1 MSETNT
7 NTNGTNTNT
16 NGTNADTNVQSNGN
30 NNNAQKNDNTNQQT
44 GTQQNNN
51 VDVEKV
57 KGDAVAEY
65 LKYLGVED
73 SESLQAI
80 VKKAK
85 EDEEANKTDLQKKDD
100 ALTETTKELVT
111 EREARVIAEA
121 KLSAIQ
127 LGAKPE
133 LVDDLV
139 IVAKAKV
146 TKEKDINAVIAE
158 MKDSTNG
165 KIYFVTSDEEENET
179 NKKGTVTRSRVKVKK
194 TTEQNKQGTNGD
206 SNSVDSKYTGTM
218 AERLLAGRKAV
229 KSHYF
234 K

>member
-1 MSETNT
+1 METNT
-7 NTNGTNTNT
+7 NTN
-16 NGTNADTNVQSNGN
+16 VQN
-30 NNNAQKNDNTNQQT
+30 NNTNQQT
-44 GTQQNNN
+44 STQQNNSNNNNSQQNNNTSQQTNTQQNNN

-57 KGDAVAEY
+57 KGDAIAEY
-65 LKYLGVED
+65 LKSLGVENSD
-73 SESLQAI
+73 SLQAI

-85 EDEEANKTDLQKKDD
+85 EDEEANKTALQKKDD
-100 ALTETTKELVT
+100 ALTATTKELVD

-146 TKEKDINAVIAE
+146 TKDKDINAVIAE

-165 KIYFVTSDEEENET
+165 KIYFVTNDEEDNET
-179 NKKGTVTRSRVKVKK
+179 NKKGTVTRSRVKK
-194 TTEQNKQGTNGD
+194 TTEQNKQGTNGE
-206 SNSVDSKYTGTM
+206 SNNGDSKYAGTM

>member
-1 MSETNT
+1 MSEVNT
-7 NTNGTNTNT
+7 NTNGTSGEQNAQNSNT
-16 NGTNADTNVQSNGN
+16 N
-30 NNNAQKNDNTNQQT
+30 NNNSQQNSNTNQQT
-44 GTQQNNN
+44 STQQNNN

-57 KGDAVAEY
+57 KGDAITEY
-65 LKYLGVED
+65 LKSLGVEN

-85 EDEEANKTDLQKKDD
+85 DDEEANKTDLQKKDD
-100 ALTETTKELVT
+100 ALTQTTKELVD

-146 TKEKDINAVIAE
+146 TKDKDINAVIAE

-165 KIYFVTSDEEENET
+165 KIYFATEEDET
-179 NKKGTVTRSRVKVKK
+179 NKKGTVTRSRVKK

-206 SNSVDSKYTGTM
+206 SNNGDSKYAGTM

>member
-1 MSETNT
+1 MSEVNT
-7 NTNGTNTNT
+7 NTNGTS
-16 NGTNADTNVQSNGN
+16 GEQNAQNNNSN
-30 NNNAQKNDNTNQQT
+30 NNNLQQNSNTNQQT
-44 GTQQNNN
+44 SIQQNNN

-57 KGDAVAEY
+57 KGDAIADY
-65 LKYLGVED
+65 LKSLGVES

-80 VKKAK
+80 IQKAK
-85 EDEEANKTDLQKKDD
+85 DDEEANKTDLQKKDD
-100 ALTETTKELVT
+100 ALTATTKELVN

-127 LGAKPE
+127 LGAKSE

-146 TKEKDINAVIAE
+146 TKDKDINAVIAE

-165 KIYFVTSDEEENET
+165 KIYFATGDEDET
-179 NKKGTVTRSRVKVKK
+179 NKKGTVTRSRVKK
-194 TTEQNKQGTNGD
+194 TTEQNNQNTNGESNNGD
-206 SNSVDSKYTGTM
+206 SKYAGTM

>member
-1 MSETNT
+1 MSENID
-7 NTNGTNTNT
+7 N
-16 NGTNADTNVQSNGN
+16 NVQGTGGDDNTQN
-30 NNNAQKNDNTNQQT
+30 NDTNQQT
-44 GTQQNNN
+44 STQQNNN

-57 KGDAVAEY
+57 KGDAIAEY
-65 LKYLGVED
+65 LKSLGVENSD
-73 SESLQAI
+73 SLQAI

-100 ALTETTKELVT
+100 ALTATTKELVT

-165 KIYFVTSDEEENET
+165 KIYFATDEDET
-179 NKKGTVTRSRVKVKK
+179 NKKGTVTRSRVKK

-206 SNSVDSKYTGTM
+206 SNNGDSKYAGTM

>member
-7 NTNGTNTNT
+7 NTNGTN
-16 NGTNADTNVQSNGN
+16 GETNAQNNIN
-30 NNNAQKNDNTNQQT
+30 NNNTQQNNNTNQQT
-44 GTQQNNN
+44 STQQNANN

-65 LKYLGVED
+65 LKSLGVED

-100 ALTETTKELVT
+100 ALTATAKELVT

-165 KIYFVTSDEEENET
+165 KIYFATDEDET
-179 NKKGTVTRSRVKVKK
+179 NKKGTVTRSRVKKA
-194 TTEQNKQGTNGD
+194 TEQNKQGTNGD
-206 SNSVDSKYTGTM
+206 SNNGDSKYAGTM

>member
-1 MSETNT
+1 MPETNT
-7 NTNGTNTNT
+7 NQQGTNTDD
-16 NGTNADTNVQSNGN
+16 GNVQN
-30 NNNAQKNDNTNQQT
+30 NNTNQQNNSQQQS
-44 GTQQNNN
+44 TQQNNN

-65 LKYLGVED
+65 LKSLGVED

-100 ALTETTKELVT
+100 ALTATTKELVT

-146 TKEKDINAVIAE
+146 TKDKDINAVIAE

-165 KIYFVTSDEEENET
+165 KVYFVTSEEENET
-179 NKKGTVTRSRVKVKK
+179 NKKGTVTRSRVKK
-194 TTEQNKQGTNGD
+194 TTEQNKQGTNGE
-206 SNSVDSKYTGTM
+206 SNNGDSKYAGTM

>member
-1 MSETNT
+1 MSENI
-7 NTNGTNTNT
+7 
-16 NGTNADTNVQSNGN
+16 D
-30 NNNAQKNDNTNQQT
+30 NNAQGTGGDDNTQNNDTNQQT
-44 GTQQNNN
+44 STQKNNN

-65 LKYLGVED
+65 LKSLGVED

-100 ALTETTKELVT
+100 ALTATTKELVT

-165 KIYFVTSDEEENET
+165 KIYFVTDEDET
-179 NKKGTVTRSRVKVKK
+179 NKKGTVTRSRVKK

-206 SNSVDSKYTGTM
+206 SNNGDSKYAGTM

>member
-7 NTNGTNTNT
+7 NTNGTNTEPNSQ
-16 NGTNADTNVQSNGN
+16 QSNAN
-30 NNNAQKNDNTNQQT
+30 NNNSQQNDNTSQQT
-44 GTQQNNN
+44 NAQQNNN

-57 KGDAVAEY
+57 KGDAIAEY
-65 LKYLGVED
+65 LKSLGVENSD
-73 SESLQAI
+73 SLQAI

-100 ALTETTKELVT
+100 ALAATTKELVD

-146 TKEKDINAVIAE
+146 TKDKDINAVIAE
-158 MKDSTNG
+158 MKDSTNR
-165 KIYFVTSDEEENET
+165 KTYFVTNDEEENET
-179 NKKGTVTRSRVKVKK
+179 NKKGTVTRSRVKK
-194 TTEQNKQGTNGD
+194 TTEQNKQGTNEN
-206 SNSVDSKYTGTM
+206 SNNGDSKYAGTM

>member
-1 MSETNT
+1 MSENI
-7 NTNGTNTNT
+7 
-16 NGTNADTNVQSNGN
+16 D
-30 NNNAQKNDNTNQQT
+30 NNAQGTGGDDNTQNNDTNQQT
-44 GTQQNNN
+44 STQQNNN

-65 LKYLGVED
+65 LKSLGVED

-100 ALTETTKELVT
+100 ALTATTKELVT

-146 TKEKDINAVIAE
+146 TKEKDINAVVAE

-165 KIYFVTSDEEENET
+165 KIYFSTDEDET
-179 NKKGTVTRSRVKVKK
+179 NKKGTVTRSRVKK

-206 SNSVDSKYTGTM
+206 SNNGDSKYAGTM

>member
-7 NTNGTNTNT
+7 NTNGTN
-16 NGTNADTNVQSNGN
+16 GETNAQNNIN
-30 NNNAQKNDNTNQQT
+30 NNNTQQNNNTNQQT
-44 GTQQNNN
+44 STQQNANN

-65 LKYLGVED
+65 LKSLGVED

-100 ALTETTKELVT
+100 ALTATTKELVT

-139 IVAKAKV
+139 IIAKAKV

-165 KIYFVTSDEEENET
+165 KIYFATDEDET
-179 NKKGTVTRSRVKVKK
+179 NKKGTVTRLRVKK

-206 SNSVDSKYTGTM
+206 SNNGDSKYAGTM

>member
-7 NTNGTNTNT
+7 NTNGTNTEPNT
-16 NGTNADTNVQSNGN
+16 QNNNAN
-30 NNNAQKNDNTNQQT
+30 NNNAQQNSNTNQQT
-44 GTQQNNN
+44 STQQNNN

-57 KGDAVAEY
+57 KGDAIAEY
-65 LKYLGVED
+65 LKSLGVENSD
-73 SESLQAI
+73 SLQAI

-100 ALTETTKELVT
+100 ELTATTKELVN

-146 TKEKDINAVIAE
+146 TKDKDINAVVAE

-179 NKKGTVTRSRVKVKK
+179 NKKGTVTRSRVKKI
-194 TTEQNKQGTNGD
+194 TEQNKQGTNEN
-206 SNSVDSKYTGTM
+206 SNNGDSKYAGTM

>member
-1 MSETNT
+1 MSE
-7 NTNGTNTNT
+7 TNTNT
-16 NGTNADTNVQSNGN
+16 NGTNADTNVQNNAN
-30 NNNAQKNDNTNQQT
+30 NNNAQQNNNTNQQT
-44 GTQQNNN
+44 STQQNANN

-65 LKYLGVED
+65 LKSLGVED

-127 LGAKPE
+127 LGAKQE

-165 KIYFVTSDEEENET
+165 KIYFATDEDET
-179 NKKGTVTRSRVKVKK
+179 NKKGTVTRSRVKKA
-194 TTEQNKQGTNGD
+194 TEQNKQGTNGD
-206 SNSVDSKYTGTM
+206 SNNGDSKYAGTM

>member
-1 MSETNT
+1 MSENID
-7 NTNGTNTNT
+7 N
-16 NGTNADTNVQSNGN
+16 NVQGTGGDDNTQN
-30 NNNAQKNDNTNQQT
+30 NDTNQQT
-44 GTQQNNN
+44 STQQNNN

-57 KGDAVAEY
+57 KGDAIAEY
-65 LKYLGVED
+65 LKSLGVENSD
-73 SESLQAI
+73 SLQAI

-100 ALTETTKELVT
+100 ALTATAKELVT

-146 TKEKDINAVIAE
+146 TKEKDINAVITE

-165 KIYFVTSDEEENET
+165 KIYFVTDEDET
-179 NKKGTVTRSRVKVKK
+179 NKKGTVTRSRVKK
-194 TTEQNKQGTNGD
+194 TTEQNKQGTNDG
-206 SNSVDSKYTGTM
+206 SNNGDSKYTGTM

>member
-1 MSETNT
+1 METNT
-7 NTNGTNTNT
+7 NTN
-16 NGTNADTNVQSNGN
+16 VQN
-30 NNNAQKNDNTNQQT
+30 NNTNQQT
-44 GTQQNNN
+44 STQQNNSNNNNSQQNNNTSQQTSTQQNNN

-57 KGDAVAEY
+57 KGDAIAEY
-65 LKYLGVED
+65 IKSLGVENSD
-73 SESLQAI
+73 SLQEI

-85 EDEEANKTDLQKKDD
+85 EDEEASKTALQKKDD
-100 ALTETTKELVT
+100 ALTATTKELVD

-146 TKEKDINAVIAE
+146 TKDKDINAVIAE

-165 KIYFVTSDEEENET
+165 KIYFSTNDEDET
-179 NKKGTVTRSRVKVKK
+179 NKKGTVTRSRVKK
-194 TTEQNKQGTNGD
+194 TTEQNKQSTNGESNNGD
-206 SNSVDSKYTGTM
+206 SKYAGTM

>member
-1 MSETNT
+1 MSENI
-7 NTNGTNTNT
+7 
-16 NGTNADTNVQSNGN
+16 D
-30 NNNAQKNDNTNQQT
+30 NNAQGTGGDDNTQNNDTNQQT
-44 GTQQNNN
+44 STQKNNN

-65 LKYLGVED
+65 LKSLGVED

-100 ALTETTKELVT
+100 ALTATTKELVT

-165 KIYFVTSDEEENET
+165 KIYFVTDEDET
-179 NKKGTVTRSRVKVKK
+179 NKKGTVTRSRVKK

-206 SNSVDSKYTGTM
+206 SKYAGTM

>member
-7 NTNGTNTNT
+7 NTDAQNNE
-16 NGTNADTNVQSNGN
+16 N
-30 NNNAQKNDNTNQQT
+30 NNNEQQNNNTNQQT
-44 GTQQNNN
+44 STQQNNN

-57 KGDAVAEY
+57 KGDAIAEY
-65 LKYLGVED
+65 LKSLGVED

-100 ALTETTKELVT
+100 ALTATTKELVT

-139 IVAKAKV
+139 IVAKAKA
-146 TKEKDINAVIAE
+146 TKDKDVNAVIAE

-165 KIYFVTSDEEENET
+165 KIYFVTSEEDEM
-179 NKKGTVTRSRVKVKK
+179 NKKGTVTRSRVKK
-194 TTEQNKQGTNGD
+194 TTEQNKQGANGD
-206 SNSVDSKYTGTM
+206 SNNGDSKYTGTM

>member
-1 MSETNT
+1 MSENID
-7 NTNGTNTNT
+7 N
-16 NGTNADTNVQSNGN
+16 NVQGTGGDDNTQN
-30 NNNAQKNDNTNQQT
+30 NDTNQQT
-44 GTQQNNN
+44 STQQNNN

-65 LKYLGVED
+65 LKSLGVED

-100 ALTETTKELVT
+100 ALTATTKELVT

-139 IVAKAKV
+139 IIAKAKV

-165 KIYFVTSDEEENET
+165 KTYFATDEDET
-179 NKKGTVTRSRVKVKK
+179 NKNGTVTRSRVKK

-206 SNSVDSKYTGTM
+206 SNNGDSKYAGTM

>member
-1 MSETNT
+1 MSENI
-7 NTNGTNTNT
+7 
-16 NGTNADTNVQSNGN
+16 D
-30 NNNAQKNDNTNQQT
+30 NNAQGTGGDDNTQNNDTNQQT
-44 GTQQNNN
+44 STQQNNN

-65 LKYLGVED
+65 LKSLGVED

-100 ALTETTKELVT
+100 ALTATTKELVT

-165 KIYFVTSDEEENET
+165 KTYFSTDEDET
-179 NKKGTVTRSRVKVKK
+179 NKKGTVTRSRVKK

-206 SNSVDSKYTGTM
+206 SNNGDSKYAGTM

>member
-7 NTNGTNTNT
+7 NT
-16 NGTNADTNVQSNGN
+16 DVQNNEN
-30 NNNAQKNDNTNQQT
+30 NNNEQQNNNTSQQT
-44 GTQQNNN
+44 NTQQNNN

-57 KGDAVAEY
+57 KGDAIAEY
-65 LKYLGVED
+65 LKSLGVENSD
-73 SESLQAI
+73 SLQAI

-85 EDEEANKTDLQKKDD
+85 EDEEANKTALQKKDD
-100 ALTETTKELVT
+100 ALTATTKELVD

-146 TKEKDINAVIAE
+146 TKDKDINAVIAE

-165 KIYFVTSDEEENET
+165 KIYFVTNDEEDNET
-179 NKKGTVTRSRVKVKK
+179 NKKGTVTRSRVKK
-194 TTEQNKQGTNGD
+194 TTEQNKQGTNEN
-206 SNSVDSKYTGTM
+206 SNNGDSKYAGTM

>member
-7 NTNGTNTNT
+7 NGTNEE
-16 NGTNADTNVQSNGN
+16 TNVQNNAN
-30 NNNAQKNDNTNQQT
+30 NNNAQQNDNTNQQT
-44 GTQQNNN
+44 STQQNNN

-65 LKYLGVED
+65 LKSLGVED

-100 ALTETTKELVT
+100 ALTATTKELVT
-111 EREARVIAEA
+111 ERKARVIAEA

-139 IVAKAKV
+139 IIAKAKV

-158 MKDSTNG
+158 MKDSING
-165 KIYFVTSDEEENET
+165 KIYFSTDEDET
-179 NKKGTVTRSRVKVKK
+179 NKNGTVTRSRVKKA
-194 TTEQNKQGTNGD
+194 TEQNKQGTNGD
-206 SNSVDSKYTGTM
+206 SKYAGTM

>member
-7 NTNGTNTNT
+7 NTNGTNTEPNT
-16 NGTNADTNVQSNGN
+16 Q
-30 NNNAQKNDNTNQQT
+30 NNNA
-44 GTQQNNN
+44 NNN

-57 KGDAVAEY
+57 KGDAITEY
-65 LKYLGVED
+65 LKSLGVENSD
-73 SESLQAI
+73 SLQAI

-100 ALTETTKELVT
+100 ELTATTKELVN
-111 EREARVIAEA
+111 EREARAIAEA

-146 TKEKDINAVIAE
+146 TKDKDINAVIAE
-158 MKDSTNG
+158 MKDGTNG

-179 NKKGTVTRSRVKVKK
+179 NKKGTVTRSRVKK
-194 TTEQNKQGTNGD
+194 TTEQNKQGTNEN
-206 SNSVDSKYTGTM
+206 SNNGDSKYAGTM

>member
-1 MSETNT
+1 MPDTNT
-7 NTNGTNTNT
+7 NTNGTN
-16 NGTNADTNVQSNGN
+16 GEQNAQNNNAN
-30 NNNAQKNDNTNQQT
+30 NNNNN
-44 GTQQNNN
+44 TQQNNNTSQQTNTQQNSN

-57 KGDAVAEY
+57 KGDAIAEY
-65 LKYLGVED
+65 LKSLGVEN

-100 ALTETTKELVT
+100 ALTATTKELVD

-146 TKEKDINAVIAE
+146 TKDKDINAVIAE

-165 KIYFVTSDEEENET
+165 KIYFASEEDET
-179 NKKGTVTRSRVKVKK
+179 NKKGTVTRSRVKK
-194 TTEQNKQGTNGD
+194 TTEQNKNTNGESNNGD
-206 SNSVDSKYTGTM
+206 SKYAGTM

>member
-1 MSETNT
+1 MSENI
-7 NTNGTNTNT
+7 
-16 NGTNADTNVQSNGN
+16 D
-30 NNNAQKNDNTNQQT
+30 NNAQGTGGDDNTQNNDTNQQT
-44 GTQQNNN
+44 STQQNNN

-65 LKYLGVED
+65 LKSLGVED

-100 ALTETTKELVT
+100 ALTATAKELVT

-121 KLSAIQ
+121 KFSAIQ

-165 KIYFVTSDEEENET
+165 KIYFATDEDET
-179 NKKGTVTRSRVKVKK
+179 NKKGTVTRSRVKKA
-194 TTEQNKQGTNGD
+194 TEQNKQGTNGD
-206 SNSVDSKYTGTM
+206 SNNGDSKYAGTM

>member
-1 MSETNT
+1 MSDVNT
-7 NTNGTNTNT
+7 NTNVT
-16 NGTNADTNVQSNGN
+16 NGDTSAQNSNAN
-30 NNNAQKNDNTNQQT
+30 NNNSQQNSNTNQQT
-44 GTQQNNN
+44 NTQQNN

-57 KGDAVAEY
+57 KGDAIEEY
-65 LKYLGVED
+65 LKSLGVENSD
-73 SESLQAI
+73 SLQAI

-85 EDEEANKTDLQKKDD
+85 EYEEANKTDLQKKDD
-100 ALTETTKELVT
+100 ALTATTKELVN

-146 TKEKDINAVIAE
+146 TKDKDINAVIAE

-165 KIYFVTSDEEENET
+165 KIYFASDEDET
-179 NKKGTVTRSRVKVKK
+179 NKKGTVTRSRVKK
-194 TTEQNKQGTNGD
+194 TTEQNKQNTNGESNNGD
-206 SNSVDSKYTGTM
+206 SKYAGTM

>member
-1 MSETNT
+1 MPEVNT
-7 NTNGTNTNT
+7 NTNGTNGEQNT
-16 NGTNADTNVQSNGN
+16 QNNNAN
-30 NNNAQKNDNTNQQT
+30 NNN
-44 GTQQNNN
+44 TQQNNNTSQQTSTQQNSN

-57 KGDAVAEY
+57 KGDAITEY
-65 LKYLGVED
+65 LKSLGVEN

-100 ALTETTKELVT
+100 ELTATTKELVD

-146 TKEKDINAVIAE
+146 TKDKDINAVIAE

-165 KIYFVTSDEEENET
+165 KIYFAIGEEDET
-179 NKKGTVTRSRVKVKK
+179 NKKGTVTRSRVKKA
-194 TTEQNKQGTNGD
+194 TEQNNQNNGESNNGD
-206 SNSVDSKYTGTM
+206 SKYAGTM

>member
-1 MSETNT
+1 MSE
-7 NTNGTNTNT
+7 TNTNT
-16 NGTNADTNVQSNGN
+16 NGTNADTNAQSNGN

-44 GTQQNNN
+44 GAQQNNN

-65 LKYLGVED
+65 LKSLGFEN

-100 ALTETTKELVT
+100 ALTATAKELVT

-139 IVAKAKV
+139 IIAKAKV
-146 TKEKDINAVIAE
+146 TKDKDINAVIAE
-158 MKDSTNG
+158 MKDGTNG
-165 KIYFVTSDEEENET
+165 KIYFSTDEDET
-179 NKKGTVTRSRVKVKK
+179 NKNGTVTRSRVKK

-206 SNSVDSKYTGTM
+206 SNNGDSKYAGTM

>member
-7 NTNGTNTNT
+7 NTNGTNTEPNT
-16 NGTNADTNVQSNGN
+16 QNNNAN
-30 NNNAQKNDNTNQQT
+30 NNNSQQNNNTNQQT
-44 GTQQNNN
+44 STQQNNN

-57 KGDAVAEY
+57 KGDAIAEY
-65 LKYLGVED
+65 LKSLGVENSD
-73 SESLQAI
+73 SLQAI

-100 ALTETTKELVT
+100 ALTATTKELVN

-146 TKEKDINAVIAE
+146 TKDKDINAVIAE

-165 KIYFVTSDEEENET
+165 KIYFVTSDEEENGT
-179 NKKGTVTRSRVKVKK
+179 NKKGTVTRSRVKK
-194 TTEQNKQGTNGD
+194 TTEQNKQGTNEN
-206 SNSVDSKYTGTM
+206 SNNGDSKYAGTM

>member
-7 NTNGTNTNT
+7 NTNGTN
-16 NGTNADTNVQSNGN
+16 GETNAQNNIN
-30 NNNAQKNDNTNQQT
+30 NNNTQQNNNTNQQT
-44 GTQQNNN
+44 STQQNANN

-65 LKYLGVED
+65 LKSLGVED

-100 ALTETTKELVT
+100 ALTATTKELVT

-165 KIYFVTSDEEENET
+165 KTYFATDEDEA
-179 NKKGTVTRSRVKVKK
+179 NKKGTVTRSRVKK

-206 SNSVDSKYTGTM
+206 SNNGDSKYAGTM

>member
-7 NTNGTNTNT
+7 NTNGTN
-16 NGTNADTNVQSNGN
+16 GETNAQNNIN
-30 NNNAQKNDNTNQQT
+30 NNNTQQNNNTNQQT
-44 GTQQNNN
+44 STQQNANN

-65 LKYLGVED
+65 LKSLGVEN

-100 ALTETTKELVT
+100 ALTATTKELVT
-111 EREARVIAEA
+111 EHEARVIAEA

-139 IVAKAKV
+139 IIAKAKV
-146 TKEKDINAVIAE
+146 TKDKDINAVIAE

-165 KIYFVTSDEEENET
+165 KIYFATEEDET
-179 NKKGTVTRSRVKVKK
+179 NKKGTVTRSRVKR
-194 TTEQNKQGTNGD
+194 TAEQNKQSTNENSNNGD
-206 SNSVDSKYTGTM
+206 SKYAGTM

>member
-7 NTNGTNTNT
+7 NTNGTN
-16 NGTNADTNVQSNGN
+16 GETNAQNNIN
-30 NNNAQKNDNTNQQT
+30 NNNTQQNNNTNQQT
-44 GTQQNNN
+44 STQQNANN

-65 LKYLGVED
+65 LKSLGVED

-100 ALTETTKELVT
+100 ALTATTKELVT

-146 TKEKDINAVIAE
+146 TKEKDINAVVAE

-165 KIYFVTSDEEENET
+165 KIYFATDEDENET
-179 NKKGTVTRSRVKVKK
+179 NKKGTVTRSRVKK

-206 SNSVDSKYTGTM
+206 SNNGDSKYAGTM

>member
-7 NTNGTNTNT
+7 NANGTNGEQNSQQ
-16 NGTNADTNVQSNGN
+16 NNNSN
-30 NNNAQKNDNTNQQT
+30 NNNSQQNNNTNQQT
-44 GTQQNNN
+44 STQQNNN

-57 KGDAVAEY
+57 KGDAIAEY
-65 LKYLGVED
+65 LKSLGVENSD
-73 SESLQAI
+73 SLQAI

-100 ALTETTKELVT
+100 ELTATTKELVD

-139 IVAKAKV
+139 IVAKSKV
-146 TKEKDINAVIAE
+146 TKDKDINAVIAE

-165 KIYFVTSDEEENET
+165 KIYFVTSDEDET
-179 NKKGTVTRSRVKVKK
+179 NKKGTVTRLRVKK
-194 TTEQNKQGTNGD
+194 TAEQNKQNTNGESNNGD
-206 SNSVDSKYTGTM
+206 SKYAGTM

>member
-1 MSETNT
+1 MSEVNT
-7 NTNGTNTNT
+7 NTNGTNSDQ
-16 NGTNADTNVQSNGN
+16 NAQ
-30 NNNAQKNDNTNQQT
+30 NNNASNNNSQQNNNTSQQT
-44 GTQQNNN
+44 STQQNSN

-57 KGDAVAEY
+57 KGDAITEY
-65 LKYLGVED
+65 LKSLGVEN

-100 ALTETTKELVT
+100 ALTATTKELVD

-146 TKEKDINAVIAE
+146 TKDKDINVVIAE

-165 KIYFVTSDEEENET
+165 KIYFSTGDEDET
-179 NKKGTVTRSRVKVKK
+179 NKKGTVTRSRVKK
-194 TTEQNKQGTNGD
+194 TTEQNKNGESDNGD
-206 SNSVDSKYTGTM
+206 SKYAGTM

>member
-1 MSETNT
+1 METNT
-7 NTNGTNTNT
+7 NT
-16 NGTNADTNVQSNGN
+16 DVQNNEN
-30 NNNAQKNDNTNQQT
+30 NNNEQQNNNTNQQT
-44 GTQQNNN
+44 STQQNNN

-57 KGDAVAEY
+57 KGDAIAEY
-65 LKYLGVED
+65 LKSLGVENSD
-73 SESLQAI
+73 SLQAI

-100 ALTETTKELVT
+100 ALTATTKELVD

-146 TKEKDINAVIAE
+146 TKDKGINAVIAE

-165 KIYFVTSDEEENET
+165 KIYFVTNDEEENET
-179 NKKGTVTRSRVKVKK
+179 NKKGTVTRSRVKK
-194 TTEQNKQGTNGD
+194 TTEQNKQGANENSNNG
-206 SNSVDSKYTGTM
+206 DSKYTGTM

>member
-1 MSETNT
+1 MSENI
-7 NTNGTNTNT
+7 
-16 NGTNADTNVQSNGN
+16 D
-30 NNNAQKNDNTNQQT
+30 NNAQGTGGDDNTQNNDTNQQT
-44 GTQQNNN
+44 STQQNNN

-65 LKYLGVED
+65 LKSLGVED

-100 ALTETTKELVT
+100 ALTATTKELVT

-146 TKEKDINAVIAE
+146 TKDKDINAVIAE

-165 KIYFVTSDEEENET
+165 KIYFATDEDET
-179 NKKGTVTRSRVKVKK
+179 NKKGTVTRSRVKKA
-194 TTEQNKQGTNGD
+194 TEQNKQGTNGD
-206 SNSVDSKYTGTM
+206 SNNGDSKYAGTM